1 MTGFSRRRRGPWGR
15 AGAGA
20 GAILA
25 GLGPRRRLAGPA
37 AGATLTLS
45 RLMKRIVILL
55 SGRGSNMQ
63 AIVESCA
70 AEAWPAQ
77 VVAVVSN
84 RPQAEGLT
92 WAAAQGLATEVVDHR
107 DHADRVAFD
116 AALAQRIDAYA
127 PDLLVLA
134 GFMRILT
141 PGFVRHYEGRML
153 NVHPSLLPAFAGLDT
168 HRRALEAG
176 CRVAGATVHFVT
188 PELDHGPIVAQAVV
202 PVLPD
207 DDPQRLAER
216 VLAREHVLYPRAVRW
231 FVMDQLRL
239 EAGRV
244 HHTQG
249 AETWLF

>member
-1 MTGFSRRRRGPWGR
+1 
-15 AGAGA
+15 
-20 GAILA
+20 
-25 GLGPRRRLAGPA
+25 
-37 AGATLTLS
+37 
-45 RLMKRIVILL
+45 MKRIVILL

-63 AIVESCA
+63 AIVERCA
-70 AEAWPAQ
+70 AEGWPAE

-84 RPQAEGLT
+84 QPQAEGLA

-107 DHADRVAFD
+107 AHADRAAFD
-116 AALAQRIDAYA
+116 AALVQVIDRHA

-153 NVHPSLLPAFAGLDT
+153 NVHPSLLPAFAGLST
-168 HRRALEAG
+168 HRRAIEAG

-207 DDPQRLAER
+207 DDEQRLAER
-216 VLAREHVLYPRAVRW
+216 VLAREHELYPMAVRW
-231 FVMDQLRL
+231 FVLDQLCI
-239 EAGRV
+239 EGGRV
-244 HHTQG
+244 RHLAG
-249 AETWLF
+249 AQTWLL